1 MHSPVAGA
9 NNAHIYFFRHSVR
22 FNVISVDIVV
32 GVVVTAAVAASSW
45 ALEVLLRD
53 RTIKM

>member
-22 FNVISVDIVV
+22 FDVVSVDIVV
-32 GVVVTAAVAASSW
+32 GVVVIAAVAASSW